1 MKFAK
6 AMRNVE
12 RSLKGPL
19 AALCAYEA
27 VALTAPKNRYTPPI
41 CHVIS
46 RHKWLFPLFCGA
58 LGVHIWWLEV
68 S

>member
-1 MKFAK
+1 MNFVRLL
-6 AMRNVE
+6 RNVE
-12 RSLKGPL
+12 KSLKVPL
-19 AALCAYEA
+19 AVTCAYEA
-27 VALTAPKNRYTPPI
+27 VALSAPKNKYTPPI
-41 CHVIS
+41 CYVIN